1 MKKFIAF
8 IFLYYFAFLSV
19 FSINTKENEDVNTS
33 IVNGEIEIPR
43 PPSTLNTTHEKAEF
57 MIINFWNPLNFNDTT
72 FTRDEKFIE
81 QNFVNFISIFP
92 YAEPQSRKEAVFKLL
107 NKSKID
113 PKTFASFM
121 YVSNKYLYDTDSPMI
136 NEDFYLPFME
146 FVAQDEDSS
155 KAYKEMAL
163 YTIESINKNRPGT
176 PAADFE
182 FTDKEGITHSLHSL
196 FPDRETMLIFF
207 DPECENCKNV
217 ISEISQN
224 LQIAQ
229 RVDEGSL
236 GIVAVYSG
244 INLTM
249 WLSELPLFP
258 DNWIVGHEPEI
269 IDYKELYD
277 IRSLPT
283 ILLLGPDKTVI
294 EKNFK
299 INSFSK

>member
-19 FSINTKENEDVNTS
+19 FSINTKGNEYVNTS

-72 FTRDEKFIE
+72 FTRDENFIE

-92 YAEPQSRKEAVFKLL
+92 YAEPQSRKEAVFNLL

-113 PKTFASFM
+113 PKTYASFM
-121 YVSNKYLYDTDSPMI
+121 DVANKYLYDTDSPMI
-136 NEDFYLPFME
+136 NEDYYLPFME

-182 FTDKEGITHSLHSL
+182 FYDKEGITRSLHSL

-217 ISEISQN
+217 ITEICQN
-224 LQIAQ
+224 PQIAQ
-229 RVDEGSL
+229 RVDEGNL

-249 WLSELPLFP
+249 WLRELPLFP

-294 EKNFK
+294 EKNFN